1 MEKEEG
7 TGVWGEFL
15 ALEWGD
21 GGEEGE
27 CYEYVL
33 KYRFWIHINGN

>member
-21 GGEEGE
+21 GGEDKDE

-33 KYRFWIHINGN
+33 KLRFWIHRN